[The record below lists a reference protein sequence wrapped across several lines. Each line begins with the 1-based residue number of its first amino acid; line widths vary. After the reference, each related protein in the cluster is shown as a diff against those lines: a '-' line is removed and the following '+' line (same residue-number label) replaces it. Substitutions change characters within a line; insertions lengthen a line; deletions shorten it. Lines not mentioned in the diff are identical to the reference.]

1 MGFMDKA
8 KEMFSS
14 AKEQAGPM
22 IEKTKDF
29 ASDAAEK
36 AAPYVEKAKTAAV
49 EGAGALKEKVEEMRA
64 KDEGSPENG
73 GDGAAASV
81 DSADEMGETKPD
93 ATDGEPTDEVADE

>member
-8 KEMFSS
+8 KQMFSS

-49 EGAGALKEKVEEMRA
+49 EGAEAIKEKVDEIRT
-64 KDEGSPENG
+64 KDE
-73 GDGAAASV
+73 DSV
-81 DSADEMGETKPD
+81 DHASSADGMGD
-93 ATDGEPTDEVADE
+93 AADDPAGGGGSDEVAG

>member
-8 KEMFSS
+8 KQMFSS
-14 AKEQAGPM
+14 AKEQAGPV

-49 EGAGALKEKVEEMRA
+49 EGAEAIKDKVDEMRS
-64 KDEGSPENG
+64 KDDGTSS
-73 GDGAAASV
+73 GDG
-81 DSADEMGETKPD
+81 SAD
-93 ATDGEPTDEVADE
+93 ATDRTEPDEATEAAAE

>member
-1 MGFMDKA
+1 MGFMDKV

-49 EGAGALKEKVEEMRA
+49 DGAEAIKDKVEEMRS
-64 KDEGSPENG
+64 KD
-73 GDGAAASV
+73 DGA
-81 DSADEMGETKPD
+81 
-93 ATDGEPTDEVADE
+93 DGGSEEPTGHTEDAPDEATEAGGE

>member
-8 KEMFSS
+8 KQMFSS

-49 EGAGALKEKVEEMRA
+49 EGAEAIKEKVDEIRT
-64 KDEGSPENG
+64 KDEAS
-73 GDGAAASV
+73 GDPAS
-81 DSADEMGETKPD
+81 SADGMGDEGDDP
-93 ATDGEPTDEVADE
+93 ADGGGSDEVAG